1 MNQKKITSL
10 IAISSLLPIAAW
22 SETSGSTGSSG
33 RSSNS
38 GSSATQ
44 SSGSTSN
51 SDWQRQNNASST
63 GTTSSSGSMSSNNNY
78 NSGKRDRASTG
89 SAMNSGS
96 ASQWD
101 HSSAAGGVASI
112 QRVKQDDLENRLT
125 AESVIGKDV
134 VDRDGNKI
142 GTIKDI
148 GLASVLPSSLQDATN
163 RTAMSGSSTAP
174 RTSGTSA
181 STGSS
186 MDASQGEAKV
196 YISVGGFLGM
206 GDDLVAVPASQ
217 LRRDSTDRDN
227 FRLDVTQDQ
236 IKSIADRD
244 SGYSAAE

>member
-1 MNQKKITSL
+1 MNPKKITSL

-22 SETSGSTGSSG
+22 SQTSGSGSSG

-63 GTTSSSGSMSSNNNY
+63 GTTSASGAMSNNNNY

-186 MDASQGEAKV
+186 MASQGEAKV